1 MKTVGERFLVSRRP
15 VGWVDLG
22 RLWARE
28 NGVERETVLRV
39 LGYGVRERRGSRR
52 VGILLGSGLKKRGS
66 RERVGE
72 RESENAGEEERDE
85 GFKLNRSS

>member
-1 MKTVGERFLVSRRP
+1 MEMVEMKTVGERFLVSRRP

-52 VGILLGSGLKKRGS
+52 VGVLLGSGLKKRGS

-72 RESENAGEEERDE
+72 RKSEGGRRRE
-85 GFKLNRSS
+85 KM